1 MYEYLRLT
9 ITDTLGVRVDGNH
22 AVNPLAKVT
31 RTFWYRL
38 PADWVAGG
46 ALAAGRLERLIDA
59 IYGPRW
65 REGNP
70 DGSRYVILGIQET
83 VLSDQ
88 EADGK
93 PWLSDRA
100 AFYVVGEDGRLR
112 EVIPAE
118 L

>member
-1 MYEYLRLT
+1 VSAYLQLT
-9 ITDTLGVRVDGNH
+9 ITDTLGVWVNGDH
-22 AVNPLAKVT
+22 AINPMAKVT

-38 PADWVAGG
+38 PEHWVAGG
-46 ALAAGRLERLIDA
+46 ALSPDRRQHLINRL
-59 IYGPRW
+59 YGPGW

-70 DGSRYVILGIQET
+70 DGSRFVILDLQEK
-83 VLSDQ
+83 VLSAR
-88 EADGK
+88 EARAK

-100 AFYVVGEDGRLR
+100 GFFVLTDDDLLR